1 MLWLQRLSGSHRLY
15 SLIVEIFMFALPLH
29 VAHAQEDVKQKISLV
44 HQAPTT
50 SALPPVGGLL
60 RIQVELRN
68 TVDITAKIR
77 LVGSK
82 DGRFIDIAF
91 PKGALNAADHPTF
104 SVEIP
109 SPVAAMTYQ
118 FVLRQPDGS
127 ATTTN
132 RYVIKR
138 KCIQNYA
145 VDVPDTSA
153 SAAYSREVAKLVGR
167 AKELERDTASLEASL
182 KLLEEMKA
190 SISR

>member
-1 MLWLQRLSGSHRLY
+1 MLWLQRLSESRRLY
-15 SLIVEIFMFALPLH
+15 SLIVGIFLFALPLH
-29 VAHAQEDVKQKISLV
+29 RVHAQEDVKEKISLL
-44 HQAPTT
+44 HQAPSTN
-50 SALPPVGGLL
+50 AIPPVGSLM

-91 PKGALNAADHPTF
+91 PKGALNSADHPTF
-104 SVEIP
+104 FVEIP

-118 FVLRQPDGS
+118 FVVRQPDGS
-127 ATTTN
+127 VTTSN
-132 RYVIKR
+132 RYVVKR
-138 KCIQNYA
+138 NCIQNYA
-145 VDVPDTSA
+145 VDIPDTSG
-153 SAAYSREVAKLVGR
+153 SAAYSREVAKLVAR
-167 AKELERDTASLEASL
+167 ANELERDTASLEASL